1 MKTNLKSI
9 VLIASMLISLKGNT
23 VNVTIIESLSGNPWA
38 VQDTVWRSVAT
49 GMGYTATIVPQST
62 LDDTAN
68 LSTTDVLIVASGTIS
83 YTGTNHIQT
92 IRQYVLSG
100 RPIYIQSEYLGTFG
114 GTIMFDSIMQTVG
127 ANFNWIGTIAGSLV
141 PMNILG
147 TFATTPNNIDTLNYF
162 NYGYAGT
169 GTGVEKFLEYQGNYF
184 GFCYSDPTCVK
195 GTVITISDED
205 WAWQN
210 QSPDLMEN
218 VLYRLAHSCTLS
230 INNHEANTSVL
241 NIFPNPFK
249 RSTQLSFDNGH
260 HDLITINIFDVSGRV
275 IKTFSTSGS
284 KYLLN
289 TSDIDKGIYLLR
301 LINTSTSEVK
311 IARLVKE

>member
-1 MKTNLKSI
+1 MKTYLKS
-9 VLIASMLISLKGNT
+9 VLVIASMIFSLQSKA

-38 VQDTVWRSVAT
+38 VQDTVWRSVAI
-49 GMGYTATIVPQST
+49 GMGYTATIVPQAA

-68 LSTTDVLIVASGTIS
+68 LSTTDILIVASGTIS

-100 RPIYIQSEYLGTFG
+100 RPAYIQSEYLGSFG
-114 GTIMFDSIMQTVG
+114 GTILFDSIMQTVG
-127 ANFNWIGTIAGSLV
+127 TNFNWIGTISGQLV

-147 TFATTPNNIDTLNYF
+147 TFATTPNITDTLGYF

-169 GTGVEKFLEYQGNYF
+169 GTGVEKFLEFQGNYF
-184 GFCYSDPTCVK
+184 GFCYTDSTCIN

-205 WAWQN
+205 WTWQN

-218 VLYRLAHSCTLS
+218 ILYRLANDCATS
-230 INNHEANTSVL
+230 INSFETTGSAL

-249 RSTQLSFDNGH
+249 ENTQLSFNNDH
-260 HDLITINIFDVSGRV
+260 HELININLLDISGRV
-275 IKTFSTSGS
+275 IKTFTTVNS
-284 KYLLN
+284 KFLLDAF
-289 TSDIDKGIYLLR
+289 DIEKGIYLL
-301 LINTSTSEVK
+301 LVSNPANEEVHIAK
-311 IARLVKE
+311 IVKN

>member
-1 MKTNLKSI
+1 MKINHKSV
-9 VLIASMLISLKGNT
+9 VLIASLLFSLNSNA

-38 VQDTVWRSVAT
+38 VQDTVWRSVAI
-49 GMGYTATIVPQST
+49 GMGYNAAIVPQST

-68 LSTTDVLIVASGTIS
+68 LSTTDVLIIASGTIS

-100 RPIYIQSEYLGTFG
+100 RPVYIQSEYLGTFG

-127 ANFNWIGTIAGSLV
+127 ANFSWNGTIAGSLV

-147 TFATTPNNIDTLNYF
+147 TFATTPNIVDTLNYF

-184 GFCYSDPTCVK
+184 GFCYSDPGCEK

-205 WAWQN
+205 WAWN
-210 QSPDLMEN
+210 NASPLLMGN
-218 VLYRLAHSCTLS
+218 ILYRLAHSCTLS
-230 INNHEANTSVL
+230 IDHPEAGNSALTV
-241 NIFPNPFK
+241 FPNPVNE
-249 RSTQLSFDNGH
+249 STQVSFDNKN
-260 HDLITINIFDVSGRV
+260 HDVMNLQLLDVSGRELG
-275 IKTFSTSGS
+275 TFSTIGT
-284 KYLLN
+284 KFILDA
-289 TSDIDKGIYLLR
+289 TGIKEGVYFLR
-301 LINTSTSEVK
+301 VSNSVNSEVQ
-311 IARLVKE
+311 IVKLLKN